1 MGSESE
7 GGSPQQFGDYHL
19 LQKIATGGMAEVWKA
34 RAYGMA
40 GFEKTLVIK
49 RVLDELARD
58 EEFRQLFIDEARIA
72 VALQHH
78 NIVQV
83 FDLGEVDGT
92 FYMAME
98 YVHGYDL
105 SHLLS
110 RGRDLGPFPIPLAL
124 FVVGEVLKALQFAHE
139 KVDEHGT
146 PLGIVH
152 CDISPHNILAS
163 NSGEVKITDFG
174 ISRVAFQSK
183 ALQAV
188 LRGKYAYMSPEQ
200 VEGQA
205 LDCRSDLFSLGIV
218 LWEVITGR
226 RLFKAKEREETL
238 ARVRRAEVPSPRTFR
253 PEVSEALEGIL
264 LRALA
269 RNPAH
274 RYASAGE
281 MLDALGLLMV
291 REGHRAT
298 NHTLAAH
305 VKQASTTAKTR
316 VPEAEGARQ
325 RVDQQQELVVLSA
338 EVRHTDP
345 ARVERLLQAWAELI
359 DAQDGELW
367 ERNRSSL
374 VAVWRCGGQR
384 KKVIQAALD
393 TTVVLRKIADKHK
406 LKMAAG
412 VAPGA
417 ARVYADTQ
425 RPPDGWEIAG
435 PFYLA
440 RWMMNLSAHRGR
452 TIITEVTAAKSS
464 DAHRVL
470 ALGRITVAGDQ
481 YIHLH
486 ELQ

>member
-1 MGSESE
+1 MGSESD
-7 GGSPQQFGDYHL
+7 STSQQFGDYHL
-19 LQKIATGGMAEVWKA
+19 LHKIATGGMAEVWKA

-49 RVLDELARD
+49 RVLDDLARD

-83 FDLGEVDGT
+83 FDLGEVDGA
-92 FYMAME
+92 FYMVME
-98 YVHGYDL
+98 FVNGYDL
-105 SHLLS
+105 SQLLS
-110 RGRDLGPFPIPLAL
+110 RTRNLGHFPIPLAL
-124 FVVGEVLKALQFAHE
+124 FVITEVLKALQFAHE
-139 KVDEHGT
+139 RSDDDGK

-152 CDISPHNILAS
+152 CDISPHNILLS

-183 ALQAV
+183 NLQAV

-200 VEGQA
+200 VDGA
-205 LDCRSDLFSLGIV
+205 PLDCRSDLFSLGIV
-218 LWEVITGR
+218 LWEMVSGR
-226 RLFKAKEREETL
+226 RLFKAKAREETL
-238 ARVRRAEVPSPRTFR
+238 NRVRRADVPSPRTFR

-274 RYASAGE
+274 RYGSAGE

-291 REGHRAT
+291 REGHRPT
-298 NHTLAAH
+298 NHSLAAC
-305 VKQASTTAKTR
+305 VKRASVSESTR
-316 VPEAEGARQ
+316 VPEVKGRRN

-338 EVRHTDP
+338 EIRHKDP
-345 ARVERLLQAWAELI
+345 ARIERLLQAWAELI
-359 DAQDGELW
+359 DAQHGELW
-367 ERNRSSL
+367 ERNGASL
-374 VAVWRCGGQR
+374 VAVFRCGGQR
-384 KKVIQAALD
+384 TKVIQSALD
-393 TTVVLRKIADKHK
+393 TTVVMRKIAEKHK
-406 LKMAAG
+406 LKVAVG

-417 ARVYADTQ
+417 ARVYADTL

-452 TIITEVTAAKSS
+452 SIITHVMASKAS
-464 DAHRVL
+464 DAHRCRS
-470 ALGRITVAGDQ
+470 LGRITVSGDQ
-481 YIHLH
+481 YIYLYELH
-486 ELQ
+486 